1 MPFEE
6 DDRMMRIGSILFP
19 TDFSPCAE
27 RAYAHAVH
35 LARQLNARLHV
46 LSVVYHE
53 EDLAANPMS
62 FLPLGNDEL
71 AMQLGLDSYRRTSSE
86 EGEGDSLDVVN
97 VQLQSSSAW
106 RTILDYVT
114 DNEIELVVMGTHG
127 RHGLDRLL
135 LGSVAEQVVRRAP
148 CPVLTVRQ
156 EHPVVR
162 RSGVTPVIVVPI
174 DFSPFSRPTLKYALG
189 LAGLY
194 EAELH
199 LVHVVEQVNLPN
211 VYGIDPIP
219 VVAPD
224 LQARSLEALKQL
236 AAEVLPED
244 QVFQCSVLVG
254 HAGYDIAEFA
264 KERNADMIVIATHG
278 LTGLKR
284 LLMGSVTEQV
294 VRTATCP
301 VFTVRSFE
309 PAEIEA
315 HTEKEDRYEVH

>member
-1 MPFEE
+1 MPYNEQGTML
-6 DDRMMRIGSILFP
+6 RMRSILFP

-27 RAYAHAVH
+27 RAYTHAVH
-35 LARQLNARLHV
+35 LARRLGAKLHV

-53 EDLAANPMS
+53 DDAETSPMS
-62 FLPLGNDEL
+62 FLPLGSDEL
-71 AMQLGLDSYRRTSSE
+71 AAQLGLESSTLP
-86 EGEGDSLDVVN
+86 EGDDSLEVIN
-97 VQLQSSSAW
+97 AQLQSTSAW
-106 RTILDYVT
+106 RTILEYV
-114 DNEIELVVMGTHG
+114 DDHKIDLVVMGTHG

-156 EHPVVR
+156 EHPVPR
-162 RSGVTPVIVVPI
+162 RPGAIPEIVVPV
-174 DFSPFSRPTLKYALG
+174 DFSPFSRPTLKYAVD
-189 LAGLY
+189 LARHYGAKL
-194 EAELH
+194 A

-224 LQARSLEALKQL
+224 LQARSLQALEAL
-236 AAEVLPED
+236 AADEIPPSQPFDCTVLI
-244 QVFQCSVLVG
+244 G
-254 HAGYDIAEFA
+254 HAGHDIVEFA
-264 KERNADMIVIATHG
+264 DDRDSDMIVIATHG

-294 VRTATCP
+294 VRAAACP

-309 PAEIEA
+309 SAEMA
-315 HTEKEDRYEVH
+315 TRPPTEDRYEVH

>member
-1 MPFEE
+1 ML
-6 DDRMMRIGSILFP
+6 RIRSILFP

-35 LARQLNARLHV
+35 LARQLDARLHV

-53 EDLAANPMS
+53 EDAETSPMS
-62 FLPLGNDEL
+62 FLPLGSDEL
-71 AMQLGLDSYRRTSSE
+71 AVQLGLESYKRAKSDGDDE
-86 EGEGDSLDVVN
+86 DSLDVVN
-97 VQLQSSSAW
+97 VQLQSTSAW
-106 RTILDYVT
+106 RTILEYLE
-114 DNEIELVVMGTHG
+114 DNRIDLVVMGTHG

-162 RSGVTPVIVVPI
+162 SPGAVPTIVVPI
-174 DFSPFSRPTLKYALG
+174 DFSPFSRPTLQYALE
-189 LAGLY
+189 LARLY
-194 EAELH
+194 EAKLELI
-199 LVHVVEQVNLPN
+199 HVVEQVNLPN

-224 LQARSLEALKQL
+224 LQTRSLEALKSL
-236 AAEVLPED
+236 ASDALPED
-244 QVFQCSVLVG
+244 QPFDCTVLVG
-254 HAGYDIAEFA
+254 HAGHDIAEFA
-264 KERNADMIVIATHG
+264 DERGADMIVIATHG

-294 VRTATCP
+294 LRAATCP

-309 PAEIEA
+309 PAELPA
-315 HTEKEDRYEVH
+315 RSQTEDRYEVH